1 MLRAATIRLATVLLG
16 TSLILGVA
24 GSSRAADY
32 APEHLASA
40 RAAIAASNTTTAF
53 DNILPNIAQQ
63 TKTLFIRTN
72 PTLIQQLEETVTEV
86 ALEFAKRRPE
96 LDREIQKVWASRF
109 SKDELDEIAKFY
121 NSTVGKKFA
130 KEFQDMIG
138 LSVKAAI
145 GWQDQLSTDMVTRV
159 RDEMRKKGHA
169 L

>member
-1 MLRAATIRLATVLLG
+1 MFRAASLRLATVLLG
-16 TSLILGVA
+16 TALVVGAA
-24 GSSRAADY
+24 GHGRAQDY
-32 APEHLASA
+32 TPEHLAAA
-40 RAAIAASNTTTAF
+40 RAAIAASNTTSAF
-53 DNILPNIAQQ
+53 DNILPNVAQQ

-72 PTLIQQLEETVTEV
+72 PTLIQQLEQTVTEV
-86 ALEFAKRRPE
+86 AFDFAKRRPE

-109 SKDELDEIAKFY
+109 TREELEEIAKFY
-121 NSTVGKKFA
+121 NTNVGKKLA

-145 GWQDQLSTDMVTRV
+145 TWQDQLSTDMVTRV